1 MARVLQGLSPTV
13 QLLTV
18 PSGFTVTIG
27 SVLAF
32 SIGRYGYPGLLGVW
46 LFATA
51 IGLGFCVLGFVS
63 GLSRSR
69 RARASLPDGA
79 AVYNLVPVIVV
90 PAVYLATSWIAYAA
104 WAFCLA
110 GFLAVV
116 LYVCAYSAFAQAT
129 VARRDSTDCSVAA
142 GRPPS

>member
-1 MARVLQGLSPTV
+1 MQR
-13 QLLTV
+13 LTV

-32 SIGRYGYPGLLGVW
+32 SIGRHGYPGLLDVW

-51 IGLGFCVLGFVS
+51 IGLGFCLLGFCLLGFAS

-69 RARASLPDGA
+69 DLRTSLPDGA

-90 PAVYLATSWIAYAA
+90 PAVYLATSWIADAA

-110 GFLAVV
+110 GFLAVM
-116 LYVCAYSAFAQAT
+116 LYVCVYSAFAQVT
-129 VARRDSTDCSVAA
+129 IARRDSTDCSVAA
-142 GRPPS
+142 GRAPN